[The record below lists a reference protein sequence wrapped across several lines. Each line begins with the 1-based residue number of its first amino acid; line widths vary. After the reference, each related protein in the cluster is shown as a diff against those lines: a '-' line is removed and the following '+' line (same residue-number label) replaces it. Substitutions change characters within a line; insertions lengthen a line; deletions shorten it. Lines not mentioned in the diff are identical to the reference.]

1 MEARQK
7 LGYDAPRAKQAEDSL
22 DRWRFASELMG
33 LIRNTP
39 PEWSIRIGLTGKWG
53 EGKSTVLH
61 FIEGLARRDGHL
73 VVWFVPWAAT
83 SLDELWAEF
92 ANRLLEAVGQ
102 AGIAAWKRAA
112 APFLGFRFHDLR
124 HQAITEMAEA
134 GVSDATLMAVS
145 GHMSRRM
152 LEHYSHVRM
161 AAKRTVLDKLESGLM
176 GGRVTGSPPSVE
188 KPN

>member
-1 MEARQK
+1 MEAPQK
-7 LGYDAPRAKQAEDSL
+7 LGYDAPRVRQVEDSL

-61 FIEGLARRDGHL
+61 FIEDLAQADGNV

-92 ANRLLEAVGQ
+92 ANRFLEAVEH
-102 AGIAAWKRAA
+102 AGITVEGLQVAKVKRWGRKVQRNLEPIERLSEAWSPAK
-112 APFLGFRFHDLR
+112 
-124 HQAITEMAEA
+124 A
-134 GVSDATLMAVS
+134 GVGALFALV
-145 GHMSRRM
+145 RR
-152 LEHYSHVRM
+152 LVRIDGTFLKSLR
-161 AAKRTVLDKLESGLM
+161 AQLKDKRVIVLLDDL
-176 GGRVTGSPPSVE
+176 
-188 KPN
+188 

>member
-1 MEARQK
+1 METRHK
-7 LGYDAPRAKQAEDSL
+7 LGYDAPRARQAEDSL

-61 FIEGLARRDGHL
+61 FIESLARIDGHL

-92 ANRLLEAVGQ
+92 ANRLLEAIGE
-102 AGIAAWKRAA
+102 AGITVEGLQIAKAKLWTRKVQGNLEPIERLSEAWSPAKSRC
-112 APFLGFRFHDLR
+112 GCSVC
-124 HQAITEMAEA
+124 ISTTVGA
-134 GVSDATLMAVS
+134 G
-145 GHMSRRM
+145 
-152 LEHYSHVRM
+152 
-161 AAKRTVLDKLESGLM
+161 
-176 GGRVTGSPPSVE
+176 
-188 KPN
+188 